1 MRKHEKKN
9 KTVNLDPSFYKK
21 KMKLKEKTKKKLT
34 TMESP
39 QVKQSRLA
47 ESKQRWSE
55 YQDAKKIFH
64 GIAFMFTAS
73 GSVLTWGAL
82 SVFWIYSFIRDEME
96 AKLGED
102 HFGATPI
109 VMGLSAS
116 FFFVIPILSFF
127 LDFLLADKYQRWAR
141 SAYKYIKDNEAK
153 GYDVSAYKADIYGY
167 GPKGEKSENYFENNC
182 RNARIVFGIILGLLC
197 ATLLFAGVG
206 MIAWCVSAMT
216 VSVPLDSDSY
226 KFYLTFLIGTCLCGF
241 AHVLLIGYFSWSF
254 VGVEMR
260 CRGFKKGEVAYVRQ
274 KNAETVQMEKIRQ
287 NLMTE
292 SMNPKSAGMFN
303 RRPAYGV

>member
-1 MRKHEKKN
+1 
-9 KTVNLDPSFYKK
+9 
-21 KMKLKEKTKKKLT
+21 
-34 TMESP
+34 MESP
-39 QVKQSRLA
+39 QMKQSRLA

-64 GIAFMFTAS
+64 GIAFIFTAS

-82 SVFWIYSFIRDEME
+82 SIFWIYSFIRDEME

-102 HFGATPI
+102 HFGATPV

-116 FFFVIPILSFF
+116 LFFVIPILAFF
-127 LDFLLADKYQRWAR
+127 FDFLLADKYQRWAR
-141 SAYKYIKDNEAK
+141 SAYKYIKDGKDEK
-153 GYDVSAYKADIYGY
+153 TGYDTSAFRANLYGY
-167 GPKGEKSENYFENNC
+167 GPERDEYEQYYKNNC
-182 RNARIVFGIILGLLC
+182 RDARMWFWIIIVPVGL
-197 ATLLFAGVG
+197 TLLFAGGG

-216 VSVPLDSDSY
+216 DSVPLDSDSY

-241 AHVLLIGYFSWSF
+241 AHVLLLGYFIWSL

-260 CRGFKKGEVAYVRQ
+260 CKGFKDDAKDYETDLKQKGLILDNISNPW
-274 KNAETVQMEKIRQ
+274 NAQ
-287 NLMTE
+287 
-292 SMNPKSAGMFN
+292 SAGMFN